1 MMLSHQQI
9 HFRYHLWKCKSV
21 PSIRM
26 GHGAF
31 TSVNGLDVLLP
42 QRQVLAF
49 GVLFAFLLLPM
60 LAFAADDDSPK
71 VVIPSSKEV
80 SLETKDGVV
89 IKCTY
94 YGGARGEEIDSKAT
108 VPVILLHGWQGNR
121 IEMDGFAEKLRRTI
135 NPKTNREYGHAV
147 IIPDLRGHGESTVR
161 RIPNRDEGQTFTTE
175 DLRPEDF
182 ERMYLDLE
190 AVKKYLLERHNAGE
204 LNIELLCIVGSEM
217 GSIVALNW
225 AIQDWMWPTLPTFK
239 QGKDVKAYVL
249 VSPPQKF
256 NRLTINQPLSNDLI
270 RKQLSAMILVGNKDR
285 KSLASTNRIHKG
297 VLRFRP
303 PPPAGQRVS
312 RQDLFYVKLDTS
324 LRGTELLSAPG
335 LDVHEKVLKFID
347 LRLVRKSSKY
357 PWVDRSK
364 PF

>member
-1 MMLSHQQI
+1 MMLFHQQRCC
-9 HFRYHLWKCKSV
+9 RYHLWKCKLV
-21 PSIRM
+21 PSM
-26 GHGAF
+26 WMDHAAF
-31 TSVNGLDVLLP
+31 TSVNGADVSLPLRQFLAFWVLL
-42 QRQVLAF
+42 
-49 GVLFAFLLLPM
+49 AFLLPSISV
-60 LAFAADDDSPK
+60 FAAEDDAPK
-71 VVIPSSKEV
+71 VVVPPSKEV

-94 YGGARGEEIDSKAT
+94 YGGARGEDIDSKAT

-121 IEMDGFAEKLRRTI
+121 IEMDGFSEKLRRTI

-161 RIPNRDEGQTFTTE
+161 RVPNREEGQTFTTD

-217 GSIVALNW
+217 SSIVALNW
-225 AIQDWMWPTLPTFK
+225 AILDWEWPTLPTFK

-256 NRLTINQPLSNDLI
+256 NRLTINQPLNNDLI
-270 RKQLSAMILVGNKDR
+270 RKELSAMILVGNKDR
-285 KSLASTNRIHKG
+285 KSLSSANRVHKRL
-297 VLRFRP
+297 LRFRP
-303 PPPAGQRVS
+303 PPPADQRIS

-324 LRGTELLSAPG
+324 LRGTELLNAPG
-335 LDVHEKVLKFID
+335 LEVHEKILKFID
-347 LRLVRKSSKY
+347 LRLVRKSSNY